1 MKKCTVPKSS
11 KYIRK
16 IGDTKSV
23 KLIKGIKSK
32 FDDEL

>member
-11 KYIRK
+11 KDIRK
-16 IGDTKSV
+16 IGDAKLV
-23 KLIKGIKSK
+23 RLIKGVKFK

>member
-11 KYIRK
+11 KDIRK

-32 FDDEL
+32 FYDEL

>member
-11 KYIRK
+11 KDIRK

-23 KLIKGIKSK
+23 KLIKLIKSK